1 MLMCELHKWADL
13 AVILGGIGTFGTFV
27 KLICDSKNKTK
38 QLQAIQNIESRQLD
52 IIYTPDIRIDSYG
65 AMPNQNPTI
74 NVLNNGDNLIIQNII
89 DNSDVK
95 IVNTERIQ
103 TWFPLHFDKGEIVKI
118 PLLKSIGE
126 FSPNCQFMIVVTN
139 KMQQK
144 YSCSVLIN
152 GSNVKIIPPIKEISD

>member
-1 MLMCELHKWADL
+1 MCCILESL
-13 AVILGGIGTFGTFV
+13 AHIATILAGIGTIGTFC
-27 KLICDSKNKTK
+27 KLIYDSKIKGK
-38 QLQAIQNIESRQLD
+38 QIEAMQRIESRQLD
-52 IIYTPDIRIDSYG
+52 VLYTPDIRANSWGIIPNRGTTIDI
-65 AMPNQNPTI
+65 M
-74 NVLNNGDNLIIQNII
+74 NNGDNLIIQNII

-126 FSPNCQFMIVVTN
+126 FSRNCQFRIVVTN

-152 GSNVKIIPPIKEISD
+152 GSNVKIMPPIKEISD

>member
-13 AVILGGIGTFGTFV
+13 AAILGGIGTFGTFV

-74 NVLNNGDNLIIQNII
+74 NVLNNGENLMIQ
-89 DNSDVK
+89 S
-95 IVNTERIQ
+95 IVDYDSNVQVVNMEGFGNN
-103 TWFPLHFDKGEIVKI
+103 WFPRTFDKGNVIKI
-118 PLLKSIGE
+118 PILQQTNELPRNSKFAI
-126 FSPNCQFMIVVTN
+126 MVTN
-139 KMQQK
+139 KLQQQ
-144 YSCSVLIN
+144 YSCEVIIS
-152 GSNVKIIPPIKEISD
+152 GNVVRVGQCIKQ